1 MSTMESTEGKKGVT
15 ALFYVLS
22 IFSSLPLIIFLSLVK
37 SSLFKKAEIKT
48 SLSQRGFY
56 NLLAYAT
63 LSPNNLDSDKD
74 NLRITSSK
82 KTRTLYSTKEKNK
95 TSETFSLPLV
105 LFVSYCFLAAVFR
118 SSRSHIDIQFRR
130 KFSLHMQQ
138 I

>member
-1 MSTMESTEGKKGVT
+1 MESTEGKKGVT

-22 IFSSLPLIIFLSLVK
+22 IFCSLPLIIFLSLVK

-63 LSPNNLDSDKD
+63 LFPNNLDSDKD

-82 KTRTLYSTKEKNK
+82 NTRTLYST
-95 TSETFSLPLV
+95 
-105 LFVSYCFLAAVFR
+105 
-118 SSRSHIDIQFRR
+118 
-130 KFSLHMQQ
+130 
-138 I
+138 